1 IIYDT
6 FEHIINDNFEEEMI
20 KFIGK
25 NPQLGETIKEKM
37 ATNKFYQQSV
47 VLFVYWLIRRRK
59 STLESEWPL
68 PWDIVSDMAMDI
80 GVALSRVT

>member
-1 IIYDT
+1 
-6 FEHIINDNFEEEMI
+6 
-20 KFIGK
+20 
-25 NPQLGETIKEKM
+25 M